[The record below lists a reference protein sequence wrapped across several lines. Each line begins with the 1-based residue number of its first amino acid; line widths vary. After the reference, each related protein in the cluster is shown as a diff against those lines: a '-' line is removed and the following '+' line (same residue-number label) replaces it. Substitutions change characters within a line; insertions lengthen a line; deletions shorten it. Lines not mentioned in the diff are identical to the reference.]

1 MITWEFYSKRRKIQ
15 LGEFL
20 ANVENYQDALT
31 LFRQRSIEPPKDLNM
46 FFSSQEKEVEVK
58 APPQKSTASKKV
70 PPKKSPPKKSP
81 PKKTTTKK
89 RSTSKVRKM
98 SEDDLFAETGAPLA
112 SKETSTDAEEKVEKK
127 PYFRKIIKPEKK

>member
-1 MITWEFYSKRRKIQ
+1 
-15 LGEFL
+15 
-20 ANVENYQDALT
+20 
-31 LFRQRSIEPPKDLNM
+31 M

-58 APPQKSTASKKV
+58 APPQKNTASKKA
-70 PPKKSPPKKSP
+70 PPKKSP